1 MIAIRDA
8 YFLKQWHNSDSNGN
22 SWQKTQWL
30 RQIVIDYKCY
40 KVFKQTTIFLFATW
54 NRLVELQEKGV
65 ENERPESWKF
75 QKSLKMFQV
84 FLLIKKNIF
93 WKWTS
98 PKWTTSPTRIYKNK
112 GGQKVKKLMV
122 NFYITRN
129 WATYWAVAVKQNSF
143 YCYLYINNVIV

>member
-1 MIAIRDA
+1 MSI
-8 YFLKQWHNSDSNGN
+8 FWSSDTILIQMVILDRKRNDYAK
-22 SWQKTQWL
+22 SWLIISVT
-30 RQIVIDYKCY
+30 RCY
-40 KVFKQTTIFLFATW
+40 NRPFTTW